1 MYRDKCHKQS
11 PDNFV
16 TCAYCGAKLDSPKKK
31 EPSKFIKKRE
41 VKINLSFK
49 NRIIA
54 LVIFAAVLVVAA
66 VVTVSFTG
74 SKPEK
79 VVKNFVKSTQTSDKD
94 LYYSLYDDNIKKYK
108 KDNRYFGEEETYAQ
122 IVLPMVQSDEFYT
135 EKCGDDYKLTYKVTS
150 TETLSDEDLQRF
162 KDVLESGFGYIEFP
176 SRVDTLCVEVQAKGE
191 KGEYKSVYNDFWCM
205 KIKGRWYKVDKT
217 VYTEFLNNEK
227 TDSLN

>member
-1 MYRDKCHKQS
+1 MYCDKCHKQS

-16 TCAYCGAKLDSPKKK
+16 TCAYCGAKLNSPKKK

-41 VKINLSFK
+41 FKFNFSFK

-54 LVIFAAVLVVAA
+54 LVIFAAVLVVVA

-79 VVKNFVKSTQTSDKD
+79 VVKNFVKATQTADKD

-108 KDNRYFGEEETYAQ
+108 KDNRYFGDDETYAQ
-122 IVLPMVQSDEFYT
+122 IVQPMEKSDVFYT
-135 EKCGDDYKLTYKVTS
+135 EKCGEDYKLTYKVTS
-150 TETLSDEDLQRF
+150 SQTLSDEDLSDF
-162 KDVLESGFGYIEFP
+162 NDVLENGFGYVEFP
-176 SRVDTLCVEVQAKGE
+176 SRVDILCIEVVAKGV

-205 KIKGRWYKVDKT
+205 KIKGRWYKIDKT
-217 VYTEFLNNEK
+217 VYTEYINSNQK
-227 TDSLN
+227 TS